1 MLKRNPE
8 CATAP
13 WRLLADRPRQTLF
26 AIVLSVGL
34 LACGCGGAADTTVAS
49 SAPTTSAPEP
59 TLPFGEELQRAVA
72 GALGGDASGVS
83 LAVMVPGYEPWLG
96 VAGVSE
102 PGVPVTTGMA
112 FGAGSTGKNFTAALV
127 LQLAEEGK
135 LSLDDQLQDWLPN
148 YPNIDNSATIRQL
161 LSHTSGAFTLN
172 HYPGFWS
179 AVFADGTRVWTDEEL
194 LTTFLAEQYST
205 PGTEWHYSNTGYML
219 LGQII
224 EEATGS
230 TVSTELRDRFF
241 EPLGLTTAFYPPEET
256 ARGQVAEG
264 WADIGL
270 YAPDVDPGPGLEPF
284 SQFPW
289 TETMPEAGGMFASAE
304 DLARWAHALFHDET
318 VLTSESLDQM
328 LDWVDV
334 DIAAEEA
341 QLVADYGLGAI
352 RFNPE
357 LLDGA
362 SLIGHS
368 GGALFYSALS
378 GYLPDYG
385 VCIGAAQNTDTDDTF
400 GRMVEEVVAMI
411 AAHVEPMP

>member
-1 MLKRNPE
+1 MRRTLPFVMGL
-8 CATAP
+8 C
-13 WRLLADRPRQTLF
+13 LL
-26 AIVLSVGL
+26 VS
-34 LACGCGGAADTTVAS
+34 GCGDTAGSSTSSRAAS
-49 SAPTTSAPEP
+49 SVNTTAPTTSTSLPV
-59 TLPFGEELQRAVA
+59 LPFGEGLQGALD
-72 GALGGDASGVS
+72 GALGADALGVS

-102 PGVPVTTGMA
+102 PGVPVTTDMA
-112 FGAGSTGKNFTAALV
+112 FGAASAGKNFTAALV

-135 LSLDDQLQDWLPN
+135 LSLDDQLQEWLPD
-148 YPNIDNSATIRQL
+148 YPNIDNTATIRQL

-194 LTTFLAEQYST
+194 LTTFLAEPYST
-205 PGTEWHYSNTGYML
+205 PGTEWHYSNTGYTL

-256 ARGQVAEG
+256 ARGELAEG

-289 TETMPEAGGMFASAE
+289 TETMPAAGGMFASAE
-304 DLARWAHALFHDET
+304 DLATWAQALFHDKT
-318 VLTSESLDQM
+318 VLTAESLDQM

-341 QLVADYGLGAI
+341 QLIADYGLGAI

-357 LLDGA
+357 LLDGTL
-362 SLIGHS
+362 LIGHS

-385 VCIGAAQNTDTDDTF
+385 VCIGAAQNAETDDAF
-400 GRMVEEVVAMI
+400 GLMIEQVVSLI
-411 AAHVEPMP
+411 TTHVAPAP